1 MKLQGQVVV
10 VTGATEGIGRAIAQ
24 AMADQGADLVLAA
37 RTQAKLADVTRELE
51 LAAPDRRVKWVV
63 ADVTVSEQVNYL
75 IHTAAETFGKIDIL
89 VNNVGRGLRKPLS
102 ETTDA
107 DWGSLVDQN
116 LSGTFFACR
125 AVIPYMLRQR
135 QGIIINIASRAG
147 RVGEAGLAAYCAVKH
162 GVVGLTRA
170 LAAEVAGR
178 GIRVNAVCPGPVSTE
193 RMKGLRPDLQPNE
206 WLSPDDVAAAVLFL
220 ATSPGHTMLG
230 QTLDLF

>member
-24 AMADQGADLVLAA
+24 AVAGQGADLVLAA
-37 RTQAKLADVTRELE
+37 RTQAKLVDLATELE
-51 LAAPDRRVKWVV
+51 RAAPDRRVKWVV
-63 ADVTVSEQVNYL
+63 ADVTVSEQVNDL
-75 IHTAAETFGKIDIL
+75 IQTAAETFGKIDIL
-89 VNNVGRGLRKPLS
+89 VNSVGRGLRKPLAD
-102 ETTDA
+102 TTDA
-107 DWGSLVDQN
+107 DWSSLVSQN
-116 LSGTFFACR
+116 LSGTFYACR
-125 AVIPYMLRQR
+125 AVIPYMLKQR
-135 QGIIINIASRAG
+135 QGVIINIASRAG

-170 LAAEVAGR
+170 LAAEVAGG

-193 RMKGLRPDLQPNE
+193 RMKGLRPDLQPHE
-206 WLSPDDVAAAVLFL
+206 WLSPEDIAAAVLFL